1 MNVIIA
7 LLFVV
12 LVFFEIE
19 QASSKCCKGASSTF
33 GCCATGRCNI
43 FCCNCD
49 GDCRSTW
56 KVEKCGGSGRRS
68 WCVIQDRCSSR
79 KRRDVAAALANEA
92 FKKFKLIDADSN
104 GALDYNETL
113 VAVPSIQHDR
123 KLFDNMDTNKNGLI
137 DPFEFD
143 SDLRQ

>member
-1 MNVIIA
+1 MVIVEA
-7 LLFVV
+7 RGKWKNAVV
-12 LVFFEIE
+12 AEEEVGVFYRIDV
-19 QASSKCCKGASSTF
+19 A
-33 GCCATGRCNI
+33 
-43 FCCNCD
+43 
-49 GDCRSTW
+49 
-56 KVEKCGGSGRRS
+56 VEKG
-68 WCVIQDRCSSR
+68 
-79 KRRDVAAALANEA
+79 RDVAATPANEA